1 MTASRE
7 SCAPSRA
14 RRDALSRSII
24 ASSAS
29 RTSDD
34 WSVRPVN
41 ACALTTSA
49 SSRAMV
55 VRVGRRA
62 SRGTNM
68 VSIDAAIH
76 VTDIDLDNLNHIG
89 YKPCRSTAPSIK
101 ARRERDGTAPGPRH
115 R

>member
-1 MTASRE
+1 
-7 SCAPSRA
+7 
-14 RRDALSRSII
+14 
-24 ASSAS
+24 
-29 RTSDD
+29 
-34 WSVRPVN
+34 
-41 ACALTTSA
+41 
-49 SSRAMV
+49 
-55 VRVGRRA
+55 
-62 SRGTNM
+62 M